1 MSSSESTRRGTR
13 SHSTTDRSSSS
24 RSSSS
29 RSSNSRSSNSRSTS
43 SGSATTRTPS
53 SRSASSRSTSSRST
67 GSRAATSRPAPS
79 RSANSRSAS
88 SRTDAP
94 RSSRPRS
101 SSRTQA
107 RQAPPASSVFETAV
121 SQLASSV
128 WRQTK
133 MAFSGEVPSDLRT
146 NKITSKDAHRRVK
159 KRLGLSR
166 AFLIFLLL
174 IISARVVSLQ
184 TFGGAGYREASLEQR
199 TRVDIIRAAR
209 GVIFDRNGNEIALS
223 VPSVTVYADPR
234 EIVDPVATARAL
246 APFLKLT
253 PEKEVALAASFAK
266 AGSKFHYISREM
278 LKEDAAILTG
288 LGLPGIY
295 SYTEP
300 SRQVEGGVAQ
310 ALIGKTD
317 PDGLGTSGLELQF
330 NDVLSGVDGRTSRE
344 VDERGRSMA
353 GANNTKS
360 SPVPGDDLV
369 LTIDKNIQ
377 FHTDAELLARV
388 NTLGAKGG
396 TAIVMDTVTGEI
408 YAMSNVR
415 RNAADVAVLAT
426 GNFAAVEAYEPGSVA
441 KVFSIGAAINEGA
454 VTPETSFQVPGSRT
468 VDGFLIRDAWPHD
481 VIDMNVRSI
490 LVESSNI
497 GTIMAAEKIS
507 PQRLHNYLAAF
518 GFGTK
523 TDLGYPGESR
533 GILAAASKWR
543 GTEKFTVSYGY
554 GLAATPLQLIAGVNT
569 VANKGTYVSPRL
581 VSATIDKAGK
591 RHPLKASTTRP
602 VLTPATA
609 DTMISM
615 MTDVV
620 CRGTGVNA
628 KVKGMQVAG
637 KTGTGYKVQ
646 GNGTYTTDGGGRRY
660 FASFVGFF
668 PAANPRVTMLVS
680 IDEPDAS
687 SRDRFGS
694 TAAAPVFSRLVP
706 TVMHELGIE
715 ATGTGTGCPPGSKP
729 AGH

>member
-13 SHSTTDRSSSS
+13 SHSTAARSSDSRSSSS

-29 RSSNSRSSNSRSTS
+29 SRASSARPPSSTRSSNSRTPTSRSGSSRSTD
-43 SGSATTRTPS
+43 
-53 SRSASSRSTSSRST
+53 SRSASSRPTASHSSRPHS
-67 GSRAATSRPAPS
+67 SSRPT
-79 RSANSRSAS
+79 AS
-88 SRTDAP
+88 
-94 RSSRPRS
+94 RSSRPHS
-101 SSRTQA
+101 SSRA
-107 RQAPPASSVFETAV
+107 RSQTREETSTSSVFETAV
-121 SQLASSV
+121 SQLASVV

-133 MAFSGEVPSDLRT
+133 MAFSGEVPNDLRT
-146 NKITSKDAHRRVK
+146 NKITSKDAHRRIK
-159 KRLGLSR
+159 KRLRWSL
-166 AFLIFLLL
+166 AFLSILLVV
-174 IISARVVSLQ
+174 ISARVVSLQ
-184 TFGGAGYREASLEQR
+184 TFNRAGYFEASVEQR
-199 TRVDIIRAAR
+199 TRVNIIRAAR
-209 GVIFDRNGNEIALS
+209 GVIFDRKGNEIALS

-246 APFLKLT
+246 APFLRLT
-253 PEKEVALAASFAK
+253 PEKEAAMAASFAK
-266 AGSKFHYISREM
+266 AGSKFLYISREM
-278 LKEDAAILTG
+278 LKEDAAVLTG
-288 LGLPGIY
+288 LGLSGIY

-300 SRQVEGGVAQ
+300 SRQIEGGVAQ

-330 NDVLSGVDGRTSRE
+330 NDVLTGIDGRTIRE
-344 VDERGRSMA
+344 VDERGRSIA

-360 SPVPGDDLV
+360 PPVPGDDLV
-369 LTIDKNIQ
+369 LTIDRNIQ

-415 RNAADVAVLAT
+415 RSTAGAAVLAT

-441 KVFSIGAAINEGA
+441 KVFSISAAINEGV
-454 VTPETSFQVPGSRT
+454 VTPDTSFQVPGSRT
-468 VDGFLIRDAWPHD
+468 VDGFLIRDAWPHG
-481 VIDMNVRSI
+481 VIEMNVRSI

-533 GILAAASKWR
+533 GILAAANKWR
-543 GTEKFTVSYGY
+543 GTEKLTVSYGY

-581 VSATIDKAGK
+581 VSATIDKSGK
-591 RHPLKASTTRP
+591 RHPVDASTTRP
-602 VLTPATA
+602 VLAPATA
-609 DTMISM
+609 ETMISM
-615 MTDVV
+615 MSDVV
-620 CRGTGVNA
+620 CKGTGSNA
-628 KVKGMQVAG
+628 KVKGMQIAG

-660 FASFVGFF
+660 FASFAGFF

-715 ATGTGTGCPPGSKP
+715 ATGTGTGCPPGSKA

>member
-1 MSSSESTRRGTR
+1 VSSSESTRRGTR
-13 SHSTTDRSSSS
+13 SHSTTGRSSGS

-29 RSSNSRSSNSRSTS
+29 GSTRS
-43 SGSATTRTPS
+43 RTPS
-53 SRSASSRSTSSRST
+53 SRSASSRSTD
-67 GSRAATSRPAPS
+67 SRAATSRPTA
-79 RSANSRSAS
+79 SRSAS
-88 SRTDAP
+88 SRSTSS
-94 RSSRPRS
+94 RSSVRSETSRQPSSRS
-101 SSRTQA
+101 SSRTRSQVREA
-107 RQAPPASSVFETAV
+107 VPASSVFETAV

-133 MAFSGEVPSDLRT
+133 MAFSGEVPNDLRT
-146 NKITSKDAHRRVK
+146 NKITSTDAHRRVK

-166 AFLIFLLL
+166 AFLVILLL

-184 TFGGAGYREASLEQR
+184 TFSGDGYREASLEQR

-253 PEKEVALAASFAK
+253 PEKEAAMAASFAK
-266 AGSKFHYISREM
+266 AGSKFYYISREM

-300 SRQVEGGVAQ
+300 SRQIEGGVAQ

-317 PDGLGTSGLELQF
+317 PDGKGISGLELQF
-330 NDVLSGVDGRTSRE
+330 NDVLTGVDGRTIRE
-344 VDERGRSMA
+344 VDERGRSIA
-353 GANNTKS
+353 SANNTKS
-360 SPVPGDDLV
+360 APVPGDDLV

-377 FHTDAELLARV
+377 FHTDAELLSRV
-388 NTLGAKGG
+388 NALGAKGG

-415 RNAADVAVLAT
+415 RNAAEVAVLAT
-426 GNFAAVEAYEPGSVA
+426 GNIAAVEAYEPGSVA

-454 VTPETSFQVPGSRT
+454 VTPDTSFKVPGSRT
-468 VDGFLIRDAWPHD
+468 VDGFLIRDAWPHG

-497 GTIMAAEKIS
+497 GTIMAAEKIP

-518 GFGTK
+518 GFGSK

-533 GILAAASKWR
+533 GILAAANKWR

-581 VSATIDKAGK
+581 VSATIDKSGK
-591 RHPLKASTTRP
+591 RHSVEASTTRP

-609 DTMISM
+609 ETMISM

-620 CRGTGVNA
+620 CKGTGTNA

-660 FASFVGFF
+660 FASFAGFF

-715 ATGTGTGCPPGSKP
+715 ATGAGTGCPPGSKP

>member
-1 MSSSESTRRGTR
+1 
-13 SHSTTDRSSSS
+13 
-24 RSSSS
+24 
-29 RSSNSRSSNSRSTS
+29 
-43 SGSATTRTPS
+43 
-53 SRSASSRSTSSRST
+53 
-67 GSRAATSRPAPS
+67 
-79 RSANSRSAS
+79 
-88 SRTDAP
+88 
-94 RSSRPRS
+94 
-101 SSRTQA
+101 
-107 RQAPPASSVFETAV
+107 V
-121 SQLASSV
+121 SQLASAI

-133 MAFSGEVPSDLRT
+133 MAFSGEVPHDLRT
-146 NKITSKDAHRRVK
+146 NKITSKDAHRRIK
-159 KRLGLSR
+159 KRLQWSLAILS
-166 AFLIFLLL
+166 ILLVV
-174 IISARVVSLQ
+174 ISARVVSLQ
-184 TFGGAGYREASLEQR
+184 TFNRAGYLEASVEQR
-199 TRVDIIRAAR
+199 TRVNIIRAAR
-209 GVIFDRNGNEIALS
+209 GVIFDRRGNEIALS

-234 EIVDPVATARAL
+234 EIVDPIATARAL
-246 APFLKLT
+246 APFLNLT
-253 PEKEVALAASFAK
+253 PEKEAAMAASFAK
-266 AGSKFHYISREM
+266 VGSKFYYISREM

-300 SRQVEGGVAQ
+300 SRQIEGGVAQ

-330 NDVLSGVDGRTSRE
+330 NDVLSGVDGRTIRE
-344 VDERGRSMA
+344 VDERGRSIA

-388 NTLGAKGG
+388 NTLSAKGG

-415 RNAADVAVLAT
+415 RNAAGAAVLAS

-454 VTPETSFQVPGSRT
+454 VTPDTAFQVPGSKT
-468 VDGFLIRDAWPHD
+468 VDGFLIRDAWPHGL
-481 VIDMNVRSI
+481 IDMNVRSI

-497 GTIMAAEKIS
+497 GTIMAAEKIP

-533 GILAAASKWR
+533 GILAPANKWR

-581 VSATIDKAGK
+581 VSATIDKSGK
-591 RHPLKASTTRP
+591 RHQLDASTTRP

-609 DTMISM
+609 ETMISM
-615 MTDVV
+615 MSDAV
-620 CRGTGVNA
+620 CTGTGTNA